1 MKYFDKNNLVE
12 MPNILD
18 VDKSVRR
25 AAHSLTDKICQKY
38 DVYKVYLFRANS
50 NFGGNQSDY
59 NNILIVLKGSPTKS
73 LLSADS
79 EIIKLGY
86 EVAEAYQV
94 KLYATVLFQNEFE
107 SSELTY
113 RKDLIDSVKNTGL
126 EVIQL
131 NELKLAS

>member
-25 AAHSLTDKICQKY
+25 AAHSLTDKICQKC

-50 NFGGNQSDY
+50 NFGDYQSDY
-59 NNILIVLKGSPTKS
+59 NNILIILKGSPTIS
-73 LLSADS
+73 LLSAEC

-86 EVAEAYQV
+86 EVAAAYQV

>member
-50 NFGGNQSDY
+50 NFGDNQSDY

-86 EVAEAYQV
+86 EVAAAYQV